1 MPKTNK
7 SLQILIP
14 LLLILLIGCKQVPT
28 EFIANPSCSQIEK
41 FNYSK
46 SVILFVD
53 DNETKVN
60 ILKDEAFL
68 KEIKEGYNFII
79 ITKNAKCK
87 TVADLEKK
95 FQIEYYPTIISTNDE
110 GKEIYRAINFDI
122 LEGELPYKHL
132 FKETE
137 YHLSYFSEQHKDLN
151 QQKIDSIE
159 DGYWLTTGNI
169 TIFDKSI
176 TNENYVYLG
185 YTGGGLMATK
195 NNKEY
200 FIEKEAVFDIYTK
213 WKRKNKYIFDW
224 YINNNNK
231 MICYEIDAV
240 EKETALIPKIKTD
253 TLNFISLNKNE
264 FILKKDKMELKF
276 VRDTTRLWK
285 TFE

>member
-7 SLQILIP
+7 SLQKLIP
-14 LLLILLIGCKQVPT
+14 LLLILLMGCKKVPT
-28 EFIANPSCSQIEK
+28 VFIANPTCSQIEK
-41 FNYSK
+41 FNYAK

-53 DNETKVN
+53 DNETKIN

-79 ITKNAKCK
+79 INKNAKCK

-95 FQIEYYPTIISTNDE
+95 FQIEYYPTIISTNEE

-122 LEGELPYKHL
+122 LEGELPYNHL
-132 FKETE
+132 FKKTE
-137 YHLSYFSEQHKDLN
+137 YHLSYFSQDHKDLN

-224 YINNNNK
+224 YISNNNK
-231 MICYEIDAV
+231 MICYEIEAF

-253 TLNFISLNKNE
+253 TLDFISLNKNE
-264 FILKKDKMELKF
+264 FILKKDKMELKL